1 MDKQTL
7 IRYLE
12 DVVEL
17 EKQVFLQQQTLDA
30 LDSKIRSLGIK
41 RDIYRPEKKEL
52 PANAMDNSRDY
63 TYRNDPSYVRK
74 NKIRAILIFVIAGII
89 TLASCV
95 SIWEPGGQWSNPLGG
110 FGTFLIVGFITAMIG
125 IGIDSLMSKRLDKE
139 YSDRYY
145 RSRVAENKADYNR
158 RLAEQNADYDRR
170 MAEYRRNVSD
180 DAQRVDRELAE
191 KRILEQERSA
201 LYQKH
206 LQTKQV
212 LQSYYDLDIIY
223 GKYRNFVA
231 VSSFVDYFKSG
242 RCSTLGENTGGDGAY
257 NTFETEVRLD
267 RIIDRLDV
275 VLSMLSQIKSNQ
287 WCIYNAIQE
296 GNSISR
302 RLVDATESL
311 AESNAQI
318 ALSSAQTA
326 QYSAQAAQ
334 YSAQTAQYAGI
345 TAANSA
351 IAAYNAQQ
359 AANEAEHLRKLKQ
372 YELGI
377 RGRRY

>member
-1 MDKQTL
+1 MDKQML

-30 LDSKIRSLGIK
+30 LDSKIRSLGIPS
-41 RDIYRPEKKEL
+41 ISTMPEQPKLLVQKHDS
-52 PANAMDNSRDY
+52 N
-63 TYRNDPSYVRK
+63 
-74 NKIRAILIFVIAGII
+74 ILSLVFVLSFLLSIGSCFITRSFVVSLLVLFLGIM
-89 TLASCV
+89 
-95 SIWEPGGQWSNPLGG
+95 LGG
-110 FGTFLIVGFITAMIG
+110 SISDK
-125 IGIDSLMSKRLDKE
+125 IDESVAQNE
-139 YSDRYY
+139 YNKKMAEHNRRMDDY
-145 RSRVAENKADYNR
+145 RSD
-158 RLAEQNADYDRR
+158 LAND
-170 MAEYRRNVSD
+170 S
-180 DAQRVDRELAE
+180 QRVDRELAQ
-191 KRILEQERSA
+191 KHILEQERSA

-212 LQSYYDLDIIY
+212 LQSYYDLGIIY

-267 RIIDRLDV
+267 RIVDRLDV
-275 VLSMLSQIKSNQ
+275 VISKLSQIQANQ

-296 GNSISR
+296 GNSISS
-302 RLVDATESL
+302 RLVSATESL
-311 AESNAQI
+311 AESSAQI
-318 ALSSAQTA
+318 ALSSAQT
-326 QYSAQAAQ
+326 AQ

-359 AANEAEHLRKLKQ
+359 AASEAEQLRKLKQ

-377 RGRRY
+377 RSTTY

>member
-30 LDSKIRSLGIK
+30 LDSKIRSLGVK
-41 RDIYRPEKKEL
+41 KVFYEPRYVNTPTYNEPTYNKPKETLANEGEKIGCITGL
-52 PANAMDNSRDY
+52 
-63 TYRNDPSYVRK
+63 VVVGV
-74 NKIRAILIFVIAGII
+74 ILAGIVLMTFTDFMDDGALWIIVILSAII
-89 TLASCV
+89 TPIAAA
-95 SIWEPGGQWSNPLGG
+95 IIISNNKK
-110 FGTFLIVGFITAMIG
+110 
-125 IGIDSLMSKRLDKE
+125 KRAQDD
-139 YSDRYY
+139 YD
-145 RSRVAENKADYNR
+145 SRVAENKADYNR

-170 MAEYRRNVSD
+170 MAEYRRNVSE
-180 DAQRVDRELAE
+180 DAQRVNRELAE

-242 RCSTLGENTGGDGAY
+242 SCSTLSENTGGDGAY
-257 NTFETEVRLD
+257 NKFDIEVRLD
-267 RIIDRLDV
+267 RIIDRLDDIIRN
-275 VLSMLSQIKSNQ
+275 LDQIKSNQ

-296 GNSISR
+296 GNRIAR
-302 RLVDATESL
+302 RLVSATESL

-326 QYSAQAAQ
+326 QYSAQTAQ
-334 YSAQTAQYAGI
+334 YSAKTAQYAGI

-359 AANEAEHLRKLKQ
+359 AANEAEQLRKLKQ

-377 RGRRY
+377 RSTRY

>member
-17 EKQVFLQQQTLDA
+17 EKQVFLQQQTLDGI
-30 LDSKIRSLGIK
+30 DNRMRSLGIAKPVGSLPMK
-41 RDIYRPEKKEL
+41 REL
-52 PANAMDNSRDY
+52 TYTSNHKYMATLIAFVVGAIVAVILTIAEDAANDDKSGFGYYFLGM
-63 TYRNDPSYVRK
+63 
-74 NKIRAILIFVIAGII
+74 LF
-89 TLASCV
+89 
-95 SIWEPGGQWSNPLGG
+95 LGG
-110 FGTFLIVGFITAMIG
+110 IAALITFFIEAAVVSNR
-125 IGIDSLMSKRLDKE
+125 DKAMSKSISQTDYEK
-139 YSDRYY
+139 
-145 RSRVAENKADYNR
+145 RVALHKT
-158 RLAEQNADYDRR
+158 EQHLDT
-170 MAEYRRNVSD
+170 E
-180 DAQRVDRELAE
+180 RVNRELAE

-257 NTFETEVRLD
+257 NTFETEIRLD
-267 RIIDRLDV
+267 RIIDKLDV
-275 VLSMLSQIKSNQ
+275 VISMLSQIKSNQ

-296 GNSISR
+296 GNSISS
-302 RLVDATESL
+302 RLVESTNRL
-311 AESNAQI
+311 AES
-318 ALSSAQTA
+318 SAK
-326 QYSAQAAQ
+326 
-334 YSAQTAQYAGI
+334 TAQYAGI

-359 AANEAEHLRKLKQ
+359 AANEAEQLRKLKQ

-377 RGRRY
+377 RSTRY

>member
-1 MDKQTL
+1 MDKETL

-17 EKQVFLQQQTLDA
+17 EKQVFLQKQTLDA

-41 RDIYRPEKKEL
+41 KEFYMPETLSYSVKKIDSEESKGNRWVIISIL
-52 PANAMDNSRDY
+52 AFVLSFGSCFIVYTGENATFGSFLGV
-63 TYRNDPSYVRK
+63 P
-74 NKIRAILIFVIAGII
+74 ILVLI
-89 TLASCV
+89 LS
-95 SIWEPGGQWSNPLGG
+95 
-110 FGTFLIVGFITAMIG
+110 LIVGGVVNGIIG
-125 IGIDSLMSKRLDKE
+125 DIRDKR
-139 YSDRYY
+139 YSQT
-145 RSRVAENKADYNR
+145 EYNR
-158 RLAEQNADYDRR
+158 EMADYDRR
-170 MAEYRRNVSD
+170 MAEYRRNVYD
-180 DAQRVDRELAE
+180 DAQRVNRELAE
-191 KRILEQERSA
+191 KRIIEQERSA

-242 RCSTLGENTGGDGAY
+242 RCSTLAENTGGDGAY

-267 RIIDRLDV
+267 RIIDKLDV
-275 VLSMLSQIKSNQ
+275 VISMLSQIKSNQ
-287 WCIYNAIQE
+287 WSIYNAIQE
-296 GNSISR
+296 GNRISS
-302 RLVDATESL
+302 RLVSATESL
-311 AESNAQI
+311 AESNVQI

-326 QYSAQAAQ
+326 H
-334 YSAQTAQYAGI
+334 YAGI

-351 IAAYNAQQ
+351 IAAYNSQQ
-359 AANEAEHLRKLKQ
+359 AANEAEQLRKLKQ

-377 RGRRY
+377 RSRRY

>member
-1 MDKQTL
+1 MDKQML

-17 EKQVFLQQQTLDA
+17 EKQVFLQQKTLDA
-30 LDSKIRSLGIK
+30 LDSKIRSLGRSASISQPVYYEQK
-41 RDIYRPEKKEL
+41 MDGDKKAAWAVGVGIAVFVLMTIIYYSATNGACTGEEL
-52 PANAMDNSRDY
+52 FCGSCK
-63 TYRNDPSYVRK
+63 T
-74 NKIRAILIFVIAGII
+74 I
-89 TLASCV
+89 TLSSIAASV
-95 SIWEPGGQWSNPLGG
+95 I
-110 FGTFLIVGFITAMIG
+110 TLIIIKIIMKYKSQSRYDKDEFAYNQ
-125 IGIDSLMSKRLDKE
+125 KR
-139 YSDRYY
+139 YSD
-145 RSRVAENKADYNR
+145 N
-158 RLAEQNADYDRR
+158 
-170 MAEYRRNVSD
+170 
-180 DAQRVDRELAE
+180 QRVNRELAE

-212 LQSYYDLDIIY
+212 LQRYYDLNIIY

-242 RCSTLGENTGGDGAY
+242 RCSTLAENTGGDGAY

-267 RIIDRLDV
+267 RIVDRLDV
-275 VLSMLSQIKSNQ
+275 VISKLSQIQSNQ

-296 GNSISR
+296 GNRISS
-302 RLVDATESL
+302 RLVSATERL
-311 AESNAQI
+311 AESSAQI

-326 QYSAQAAQ
+326 H
-334 YSAQTAQYAGI
+334 YAGI

-351 IAAYNAQQ
+351 IAAYNSQQ

>member
-30 LDSKIRSLGIK
+30 LDSKIRSLGVKKDFYEPTYNKPKETLANEGEKIGCITGLVVVGVILAGIVLMTFTDFMDDGALWIIVILSAIITPIAAAIIISNNKKK
-41 RDIYRPEKKEL
+41 RAQD
-52 PANAMDNSRDY
+52 DHNSRL
-63 TYRNDPSYVRK
+63 T
-74 NKIRAILIFVIAGII
+74 
-89 TLASCV
+89 
-95 SIWEPGGQWSNPLGG
+95 
-110 FGTFLIVGFITAMIG
+110 
-125 IGIDSLMSKRLDKE
+125 
-139 YSDRYY
+139 
-145 RSRVAENKADYNR
+145 
-158 RLAEQNADYDRR
+158 
-170 MAEYRRNVSD
+170 EYRRTVSD
-180 DAQRVDRELAE
+180 DAQRVNRELAE

-201 LYQKH
+201 LHQKH
-206 LQTKQV
+206 LETKQV
-212 LQSYYDLDIIY
+212 LQSYYDLGIIY

-267 RIIDRLDV
+267 RIVDRLDV
-275 VLSMLSQIKSNQ
+275 LISMLSQIKSNQ
-287 WCIYNAIQE
+287 WSIYNAIQE
-296 GNSISR
+296 GNSISS
-302 RLVDATESL
+302 RLVESTNRL
-311 AESNAQI
+311 AES
-318 ALSSAQTA
+318 SAK
-326 QYSAQAAQ
+326 
-334 YSAQTAQYAGI
+334 TAQYAGI

-359 AANEAEHLRKLKQ
+359 AANEAEQLRKLKQ

-377 RGRRY
+377 RSRRY

>member
-41 RDIYRPEKKEL
+41 KDFNEPQYVNTPTYNKPTYNKPKKLLEGEGENIGCITGL
-52 PANAMDNSRDY
+52 VAAGVFITIVLLSAIFDVRFSGL
-63 TYRNDPSYVRK
+63 NDWK
-74 NKIRAILIFVIAGII
+74 LIILAAII
-89 TLASCV
+89 TPIAAAIIIANRKKKQAQDDYNS
-95 SIWEPGGQWSNPLGG
+95 
-110 FGTFLIVGFITAMIG
+110 M
-125 IGIDSLMSKRLDKE
+125 
-139 YSDRYY
+139 
-145 RSRVAENKADYNR
+145 VAENEADYNS
-158 RLAEQNADYDRR
+158 RLTKNNADYNRR
-170 MAEYRRNVSD
+170 MAEYRRNVSE
-180 DAQRVDRELAE
+180 DAQRVNRELAE

-212 LQSYYDLDIIY
+212 LQNYYDLDIIY

-242 RCSTLGENTGGDGAY
+242 SCSTLGENTGGDGAY
-257 NTFETEVRLD
+257 NKFDIEVKLD
-267 RIIDRLDV
+267 RIIDRLDDIIRN
-275 VLSMLSQIKSNQ
+275 LDQIKSNQ

-296 GNSISR
+296 GNSIAR
-302 RLVDATESL
+302 RLVSATESL

-377 RGRRY
+377 RSRRY